1 MHRKYTHVQ
10 YIYKRGDVS
19 MLAIKLKALKLII
32 KLLKRMLFYIL
43 NPEKIE
49 KSENIKLMY
58 ECDEILEEIDK
69 RIQEIEIRN

>member
-19 MLAIKLKALKLII
+19 MLVIKLKALKLII